1 MPQTM
6 STPAISLA
14 YRPWK
19 EQDLLVTVYTLE
31 QGKVELMVKSGRRL
45 TSKMAAHLEPFTLL
59 ELMIIEG
66 KGLPTA
72 AAASSR
78 NCYASLKN
86 DYDKLVA
93 AGFAIRHFNR
103 LVREGQR
110 DDKLFHLLADFFA
123 LLNEVEAPAEWYK
136 WFSKIF
142 LLLILDCLGHGLAQH
157 NDYEINPSLYA
168 MAKYKLPRN
177 KFKHMNRWLDK
188 ILPAAIENAL

>member
-1 MPQTM
+1 MPQTI

-19 EQDLLVTVYTLE
+19 EHDLLVTVYTLE
-31 QGKVELMVKSGRRL
+31 QGKVDLLVKSGRRL
-45 TSKMAAHLEPFTLL
+45 NSKMAAHLEPFTLL

-66 KGLPTA
+66 KSLPTA

-78 NCYASLKN
+78 NCYVGLKS
-86 DYDKLVA
+86 DYDKLIA
-93 AGFAIRHFNR
+93 AGFAIRQFNH
-103 LVREGQR
+103 LVKIGQR
-110 DDKLFHLLADFFA
+110 DDRLFHLLADFFA
-123 LLNEVEAPAEWYK
+123 LLNEAKAEAEWYK

-142 LLLILDCLGHGLAQH
+142 LLLSLENLGHGLAKH
-157 NDYEINPSLYA
+157 SDYEINPSLYA
-168 MAKYKLPRN
+168 MAKYSLPRN